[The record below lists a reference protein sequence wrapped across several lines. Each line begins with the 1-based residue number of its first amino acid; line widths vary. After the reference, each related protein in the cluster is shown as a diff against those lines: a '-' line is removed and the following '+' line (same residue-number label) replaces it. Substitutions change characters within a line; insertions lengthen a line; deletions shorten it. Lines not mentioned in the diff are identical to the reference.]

1 MRQLPRL
8 DFGPRLTFLKKN
20 FTEFVPSTFGARNL
34 PRLVLKSGYGPDY
47 LFPPWHLPT
56 MDSLRRRR
64 SLQNYLLIML
74 IMLISKKSRK
84 NFTRIL
90 VFQNT
95 SFSTGINDRLI
106 ALLFIFFVAKISCN
120 LPLIH
125 QVCATWMLRKTIH
138 FWFIESTPY
147 FSTLSPEGMK
157 KKISKSVHSN
167 FETIQQHSPLFLLE
181 MLNLLGFALNW

>member
-1 MRQLPRL
+1 MPRL

-20 FTEFVPSTFGARNL
+20 FTEFVPSTFSARNL

-47 LFPPWHLPT
+47 LFPPRHLPT

-125 QVCATWMLRKTIH
+125 HVCAT
-138 FWFIESTPY
+138 
-147 FSTLSPEGMK
+147 
-157 KKISKSVHSN
+157 
-167 FETIQQHSPLFLLE
+167 
-181 MLNLLGFALNW
+181 